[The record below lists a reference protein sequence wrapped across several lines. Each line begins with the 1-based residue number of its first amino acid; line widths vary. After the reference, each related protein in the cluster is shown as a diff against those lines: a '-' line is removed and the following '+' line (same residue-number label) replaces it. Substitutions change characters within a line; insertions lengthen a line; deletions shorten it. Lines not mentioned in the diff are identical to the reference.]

1 MIFMKKLG
9 LALGAGGSL
18 GLSHIGVLEV
28 FEKNN
33 IQINC
38 ISGSSIGAIVAAHY
52 ALYKDLNKLNEDAL
66 SFIKENNLKV
76 FGIETVMQKTLIIK
90 KIRYFFESVF
100 GNKKFSD
107 CKIPLYITA
116 VDIETGKI
124 VILNKG
130 LIKDAILA
138 SMSIPI
144 VFSPTF
150 YWGKWLVDGGLF
162 QPVPIEILRKNKCDV
177 LVGVDLY
184 PHKKKIYKTEP
195 NMFQMI
201 YRTLY
206 LIQCEITRLTLK
218 NEKAIVISPEYT
230 LFKDEFSLDT
240 AKSYILAGKKGA
252 KKQLRKIKLEL
263 GIL

>member
-1 MIFMKKLG
+1 MKKVG

-18 GLSHIGVLEV
+18 GLSHIGVLET
-28 FEKNN
+28 FEKNK
-33 IQINC
+33 IPINF

-52 ALYKDLNKLNEDAL
+52 ALYKDLGKLNEDAV

-76 FGIETVMQKTLIIK
+76 FGIETVMQKTIILK
-90 KIRYFFESVF
+90 KIKYFFESVF

-107 CKIPLYITA
+107 CKIPLAITA
-116 VDIETGKI
+116 VDVETGKV

-130 LIKDAILA
+130 LIKEAILA

-184 PHKKKIYKTEP
+184 PYNIKTYKKEP
-195 NMFQMI
+195 TTIQMI

-218 NEKAIVISPEYT
+218 NENAIIISPQYT

-252 KKQLRKIKLEL
+252 KKQLNKIKKEL
-263 GIL
+263 GML

>member
-1 MIFMKKLG
+1 MKKVG

-18 GLSHIGVLEV
+18 GLSHIGVLET
-28 FEKNN
+28 FEKNK
-33 IQINC
+33 IPIDF

-52 ALYKDLNKLNEDAL
+52 ALYKDLGKLNEDAV

-76 FGIETVMQKTLIIK
+76 FGIETVMQKTIILK
-90 KIRYFFESVF
+90 KIKYFFESTF

-107 CKIPLYITA
+107 CKIPLAITA
-116 VDIETGKI
+116 VDVESGKV

-177 LVGVDLY
+177 LIGVDLY
-184 PHKKKIYKTEP
+184 PYTKKTYKKEP
-195 NMFQMI
+195 TTIQMI

-218 NEKAIVISPEYT
+218 NENAIIISPQYT

-252 KKQLRKIKLEL
+252 KKQLNKIKKEL